1 MLCCCVCSNEGQVRL
16 TKLSDLE
23 KVKIFR
29 SMLERVFQESE
40 QDRQENMYED
50 IIEPPLDTNTNSYC
64 NFRQGTPSST
74 GVMINRRKGGAGA
87 KGDSW
92 VGSDDNGY
100 YSIQKRRQQHYMQ
113 ARFNL
118 MQLTI

>member
-1 MLCCCVCSNEGQVRL
+1 MLCCCVCSNEGQVQL

-74 GVMINRRKGGAGA
+74 VVMINRRKGGAGA